1 MQSLARASWNYAVS
15 AVVAFERTVSQ
26 SDVEVA
32 WATYRALIIAE
43 ADDPKLQDD
52 PAHQLAILRSKA
64 QFERLFDD
72 WSHR

>member
-1 MQSLARASWNYAVS
+1 MS